1 MIQPLRRPG
10 AAFTL
15 EADGDQK
22 DPAKRGIVSE
32 KLGISSDWATVR
44 QVHGTSVVE
53 VAGPGHLEGGA
64 DGLFTTTVGLP
75 VAVMAADCA
84 GVVVGGD
91 GGVGVAHAGWRGVA
105 AGVVTSLLG
114 TMRSGGVEPTW
125 AAVGPFIGPCCFE
138 VGPDVS
144 RRFLSQRATSR
155 RGRLSVDLGGAL
167 AEQLGDVPTWWSERC
182 TVHQPGCYSHRRDR
196 APKRMAAIGWV
207 SP

>member
-1 MIQPLRRPG
+1 M
-10 AAFTL
+10 

-22 DPAKRGIVSE
+22 NPTQRVIVSE

-44 QVHGTSVVE
+44 QVHGARVVE

-64 DGLFTTTVGLP
+64 DGLFTRTVGLP

-105 AGVVTSLLG
+105 DGVVTSLLG

-144 RRFLSQRATSR
+144 RRFVSQRATSR
-155 RGRLSVDLGGAL
+155 RGMLSVDLGGAL
-167 AEQLGDVPTWWSERC
+167 AEQLGHVPTWWSERC
-182 TVHQPGCYSHRRDR
+182 TVHQPGCFSHRRDR
-196 APKRMAAIGWV
+196 ARKRMAAIGWF

>member
-1 MIQPLRRPG
+1 M
-10 AAFTL
+10 
-15 EADGDQK
+15 
-22 DPAKRGIVSE
+22 RGIVSE
-32 KLGISSDWATVR
+32 RLGISSDWATVR

-53 VAGPGHLEGGA
+53 VVGPGHLAGGA
-64 DGLFTTTVGLP
+64 DGLFTTKVGLP

-105 AGVVTSLLG
+105 AGVVRSLLG

-144 RRFLSQRATSR
+144 RRFLSQRAASR

-196 APKRMAAIGWV
+196 ALKRMAAIGWV
-207 SP
+207 CP

>member
-1 MIQPLRRPG
+1 MIRPLRRPG
-10 AAFTL
+10 VAFTL

-22 DPAKRGIVSE
+22 DPTKRGIVSQ

-44 QVHGTSVVE
+44 QVHGTRVVE
-53 VAGPGHLEGGA
+53 VAGPGHIEGGA
-64 DGLFTTTVGLP
+64 DGLFTRTVGLP

-114 TMRSGGVEPTW
+114 TMRSGGVAPTW

-144 RRFLSQRATSR
+144 RRFLSQRATSG

-182 TVHQPGCYSHRRDR
+182 TVHQPGCFSHRRDR
-196 APKRMAAIGWV
+196 ALKRMAAIGWV
-207 SP
+207 SQ